1 MTDKPSDIRPARGYS
16 WPPFEV
22 GNFVPVRH
30 GRRSPRITDSLS
42 SAVADALVKTE
53 PWLADKRHA
62 LALSVLAGN
71 EAIRL
76 LLLYR
81 IECLVLE
88 GNDDELKSRLIEDAL
103 SAGRAVLKTAS
114 ELGMTPTGRARL
126 AAISTSVEIGQHT
139 LVEQLATAAKN
150 RTVLTTTAT
159 TTQPAELEDG
169 EDGD

>member
-76 LLLYR
+76 LLLLYR

-126 AAISTSVEIGQHT
+126 AAISTSVEIVQHT
-139 LVEQLATAAKN
+139 
-150 RTVLTTTAT
+150 
-159 TTQPAELEDG
+159 
-169 EDGD
+169 